1 MRDLAEAGAALL
13 GGTVEEVGSLGGG
26 LSRIALVTLADGRQ
40 VVVKDGPAPRLE
52 TEMLEAIAASG
63 APAPAVLAVS
73 DAVLVIEKLPSGG
86 GSDASAAL
94 GEAVA
99 VLHATTGERYG
110 WHADYAFGPVAIE
123 NAPLDDWPAFF
134 GERRLLAQVP
144 QMPPDLGRRTDAL
157 AADLA
162 NRLPQSPPA
171 SLLHG
176 DLWGG
181 NIVCAGET
189 VSGLVDPACYF
200 GHGEVDLAM
209 LALFGSPGSRFF
221 DAYGSLEAGHQERR
235 AIYQLWP
242 AINHLRLFGNSYR
255 PMVDRLLS
263 AAGV

>member
-1 MRDLAEAGAALL
+1 MIDLAEAGAALL
-13 GGTVEEVGSLGGG
+13 DGAVAEVHSLGGG
-26 LSRIALVTLADGRQ
+26 LSRIAAVTLSDGRQ

-52 TEMLEAIAASG
+52 AEMLEAIAGSG
-63 APAPAVLAVS
+63 APAPTVLAVS
-73 DAVLVIEKLPSGG
+73 DAVLVIEKLASGNG
-86 GSDASAAL
+86 GDASAAL

-99 VLHATTGERYG
+99 ALHAATGERYG

-123 NAPLDDWPAFF
+123 NAPADDWPAFF

-144 QMPPDLGRRTDAL
+144 QMPTDLGRRTEAL
-157 AADLA
+157 ASDLA
-162 NRLPQSPPA
+162 NRLPNNPPA

-181 NIVCAGET
+181 NIVCAGQA
-189 VSGLVDPACYF
+189 VSGLVDPGCYF

-209 LALFGSPGSRFF
+209 LALFGSPGPRFF
-221 DAYGSLEAGHQERR
+221 DAYGTLEAGHQERR

-242 AINHLRLFGNSYR
+242 AINHLRLFGQSYR
-255 PMVDRLLS
+255 PMVERLLS